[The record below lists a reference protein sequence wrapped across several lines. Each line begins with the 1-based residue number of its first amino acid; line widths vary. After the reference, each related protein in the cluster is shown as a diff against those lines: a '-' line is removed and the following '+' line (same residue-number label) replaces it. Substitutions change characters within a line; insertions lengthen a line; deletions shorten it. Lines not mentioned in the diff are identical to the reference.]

1 MELENIL
8 NEVTQTQ
15 KDMHGMYLQISEY
28 YPKNT
33 EYVGYNPPILV
44 SLTSWKAQMGC
55 FNNT

>member
-1 MELENIL
+1 MRASWMELENIL

-44 SLTSWKAQMGC
+44 SLTS
-55 FNNT
+55 